1 MKKTEEEKKATMVIL
16 GTIVILL
23 IIIIVPLA
31 FLNNKSEKNNTK
43 FPGYEYIDITQKKLA
58 DKNSYNEI
66 KTSLEGNTLFKSEY
80 IAFISFLSAIGDSDC
95 ATIIPF
101 GFKAFLTF
109 V

>member
-31 FLNNKSEKNNTK
+31 FLNKNSDKNNTK
-43 FPGYEYIDITQKKLA
+43 FPGYEYIDITQK
-58 DKNSYNEI
+58 
-66 KTSLEGNTLFKSEY
+66 
-80 IAFISFLSAIGDSDC
+80 IGR
-95 ATIIPF
+95 AH
-101 GFKAFLTF
+101 

>member
-31 FLNNKSEKNNTK
+31 FLNKKSDKDNAK

-66 KTSLEGNTLFKSEY
+66 KTSLEENTLFKRTSLIDDYNYE
-80 IAFISFLSAIGDSDC
+80 
-95 ATIIPF
+95 
-101 GFKAFLTF
+101 
-109 V
+109 